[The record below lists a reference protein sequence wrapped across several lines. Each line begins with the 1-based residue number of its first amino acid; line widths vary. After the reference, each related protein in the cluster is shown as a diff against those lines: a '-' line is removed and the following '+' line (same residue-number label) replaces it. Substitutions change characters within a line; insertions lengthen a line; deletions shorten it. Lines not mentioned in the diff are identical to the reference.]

1 MPENPRGI
9 NPLNWTALVAET
21 IRRRKAEKLT
31 QREHAALASVSIPTI
46 VGFDRGERT
55 LTLAKA
61 FDILRVVGLVEE
73 PAEVGAQEVFVQEA
87 FARWREL
94 TAKLPE
100 DSPGRFPDGW
110 YRFDY
115 ALEGDLKDI
124 DLHRLP
130 AILRQAVVPHPGWP
144 LFLFPGRA
152 ELEPREVDDVIECW
166 LKPADAGAN
175 RPLGDAAH
183 CDFWRAAANGR
194 AFLIR
199 GYQEDSQ
206 DTFAPRTIFDTTL
219 PTWRLGECVLHAKRF
234 AAQIAV
240 EPSKTQVRLRALYT
254 GLSGRVLRA
263 WGNPLSDLMFEGSPA
278 RGDEAMLETVIPVD
292 EIETRLAEHLHPI
305 IASLFER
312 FGATG
317 LSVDRVA
324 AELERMKKNFSSVRS
339 YSGSRSI

>member
-9 NPLNWTALVAET
+9 TPLNWTALVAET

-100 DSPGRFPDGW
+100 DSSGRFPDGW

-124 DLHRLP
+124 ELHRLP
-130 AILRQAVVPHPGWP
+130 ALLRQAVVPHTGWP
-144 LFLFPGRA
+144 LFVFPGRA
-152 ELEPREVDDVIECW
+152 ELEPREVDGVIECW

-175 RPLGDAAH
+175 RPLSATPHTAISGA
-183 CDFWRAAANGR
+183 
-194 AFLIR
+194 L
-199 GYQEDSQ
+199 
-206 DTFAPRTIFDTTL
+206 PRT
-219 PTWRLGECVLHAKRF
+219 GV
-234 AAQIAV
+234 
-240 EPSKTQVRLRALYT
+240 PS
-254 GLSGRVLRA
+254 
-263 WGNPLSDLMFEGSPA
+263 
-278 RGDEAMLETVIPVD
+278 
-292 EIETRLAEHLHPI
+292 
-305 IASLFER
+305 
-312 FGATG
+312 
-317 LSVDRVA
+317 
-324 AELERMKKNFSSVRS
+324 
-339 YSGSRSI
+339 